1 MVPSGNRIA
10 SHLRLMMTFYLLQI
24 SHSRAQRIYKFDIQL
39 FLLTSSQHSKFSVL
53 SPIFAETIPSFQVLM
68 YVVKSY

>member
-10 SHLRLMMTFYLLQI
+10 SQLRLMMTFYLLQI
-24 SHSRAQRIYKFDIQL
+24 PHSRAQRTYKFDIQL
-39 FLLTSSQHSKFSVL
+39 FLLAFSQHSKFSVL
-53 SPIFAETIPSFQVLM
+53 FPIFAETIPTFHLPM